1 VPNGMFQIANSLRGN
16 MLLWYKNVRMES
28 APLALI
34 LHSIHV
40 GREVVDGRN
49 VGKPGTQQPSTSKME
64 DIMAKKRKSSYK
76 IPKKTCWH
84 LYSLQTLNNEKFVK
98 VVNKILRHEWQVIK

>member
-1 VPNGMFQIANSLRGN
+1 
-16 MLLWYKNVRMES
+16 
-28 APLALI
+28 
-34 LHSIHV
+34 
-40 GREVVDGRN
+40 
-49 VGKPGTQQPSTSKME
+49 
-64 DIMAKKRKSSYK
+64 MAKKRKSSYK